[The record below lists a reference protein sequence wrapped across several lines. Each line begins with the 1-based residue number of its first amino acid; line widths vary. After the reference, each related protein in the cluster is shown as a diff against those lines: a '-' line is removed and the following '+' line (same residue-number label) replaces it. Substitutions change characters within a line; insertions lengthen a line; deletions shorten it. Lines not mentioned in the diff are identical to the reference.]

1 MKISLRS
8 LKPWKHKEI
17 FFDLWV
23 TWSFLTASRK
33 SVAWSIGSM
42 HFCVNI
48 SKHCMKDVLHLLLQS
63 CYLSRSGFTQRGWSL
78 LTASHRLTWPVHE
91 NSKLFFLIYLDN
103 NILILIDYNASS
115 FLDLYHEILDKI
127 PDNFIYTSERI

>member
-42 HFCVNI
+42 HFCVNV
-48 SKHCMKDVLHLLLQS
+48 SKHCMKDVLHLLLQPP
-63 CYLSRSGFTQRGWSL
+63 YLSRSGFTQRGWPL
-78 LTASHRLTWPVHE
+78 LTSSHRLTWPV
-91 NSKLFFLIYLDN
+91 LIYLDN

-115 FLDLYHEILDKI
+115 FLDLYHEIRDKSQ
-127 PDNFIYTSERI
+127 DNFIYTSGRI